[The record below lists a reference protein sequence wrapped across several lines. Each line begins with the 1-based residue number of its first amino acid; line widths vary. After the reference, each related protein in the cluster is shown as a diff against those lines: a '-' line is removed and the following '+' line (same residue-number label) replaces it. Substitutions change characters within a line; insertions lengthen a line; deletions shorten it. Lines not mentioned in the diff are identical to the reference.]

1 MTTDF
6 YNVKV
11 DDLTDPQCRELL
23 KRIEDLVRDFPS
35 FIEYNRDGG
44 YGRISDPYSCCSGYT
59 NEGHD
64 KDCSI
69 GQLKLIFG
77 Y

>member
-1 MTTDF
+1 MTTEF

-11 DDLTDPQCRELL
+11 DDLTDAQCRELL
-23 KRIEDLVRDFPS
+23 KRIEVLVGDMPS
-35 FIEYNRDGG
+35 FIDVGG
-44 YGRISDPYSCCSGYT
+44 YGRIYDPYCCCSGYT
-59 NEGHD
+59 NQGHD

-69 GQLKLIFG
+69 GQLNEIFG

>member
-6 YNVKV
+6 YTVKV
-11 DDLTDPQCRELL
+11 DDLTDSQCRELL
-23 KRIEDLVRDFPS
+23 KRIEVLVGDMPS